1 MSKLLPDL
9 FLIGYGLMFLVVGM
23 AGVFIAPWELERVFR
38 LDPAWLTQPE
48 GATFLNQYRFL
59 KAAEAAFGLFCV
71 YHRRDILAGGQ
82 NFVIFVAGCFLAI
95 LARALS
101 WAVDGPPRTAFVLF
115 LVLEALTLILVWRHA
130 RNGRDQLK

>member
-1 MSKLLPDL
+1 MRKLLPDL
-9 FLIGYGLMFLVVGM
+9 FLIGYGLMFLAVGV
-23 AGVFIAPWELERVFR
+23 AGVFIAPWELERIFHV
-38 LDPAWLTQPE
+38 DPAWLVQPE

-59 KAAEAAFGLFCV
+59 KAAEAAFGLFCL

-82 NFVIFVAGCFLAI
+82 NFVIFVGGCALAI

-101 WAVDGPPRTAFVLF
+101 WALEGMPCPVFIVF
-115 LVLEALTLILVWRHA
+115 LVLEAITLILVWRHA